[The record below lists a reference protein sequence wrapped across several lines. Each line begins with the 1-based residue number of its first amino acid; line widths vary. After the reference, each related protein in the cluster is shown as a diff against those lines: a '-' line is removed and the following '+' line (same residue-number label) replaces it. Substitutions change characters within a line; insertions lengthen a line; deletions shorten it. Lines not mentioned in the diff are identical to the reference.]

1 MLPFKFGSPGTPPP
15 ASAKPQNTEVVVP
28 PPLVQ
33 EQRST
38 LKLDKDTVTTP
49 SSTASDTT
57 QSRTIRTLPFVDLYL
72 RLDTEGDSRFNPMA
86 RKGMPQGNL
95 TVPDAYREDIE
106 RLRQQILP
114 IKKDDFSV
122 IHETVRL
129 RGARRRIAN
138 GQTWCALRRVSDQVP
153 SLEELRFNPAL
164 IPHLK
169 NLGRRTGLI
178 IVSGA
183 TGHGKT
189 TTVTSLLSSYLRN
202 YGELA
207 YTLEDPVEYMLQG
220 EYGKN
225 GYCFQTEVDRDDDW
239 ATGLKSALRWHPR
252 YLLVGEIRSPDA
264 ANQVLRAATSGHLVL
279 TTMHAGSIQETIN
292 ALIQIAELALGNR
305 ATQLLADGLIGV
317 LHQTLRSWGPFVRFL
332 ITEPDNGGDP
342 IRACIRDNK
351 IEQLSTYIEQQEL
364 IVFGPNAYEQRIKDQ
379 TRA

>member
-1 MLPFKFGSPGTPPP
+1 MRPQRPAATEAVTPPP
-15 ASAKPQNTEVVVP
+15 PATQPPQT
-28 PPLVQ
+28 

-38 LKLDKDTVTTP
+38 LKVDKETM
-49 SSTASDTT
+49 TATAPQASNTT
-57 QSRTIRTLPFVDLYL
+57 QSRTIKTLPFVDLYL
-72 RLDTEGDSRFNPMA
+72 RLDAEGDARFNPMA

-122 IHETVRL
+122 IHESVRL

-153 SLEELRFNPAL
+153 SMEELRFNPAL
-164 IPHLK
+164 VPHLR

-189 TTVTSLLSSYLRN
+189 TTVTSLLSDYLRN
-202 YGELA
+202 FGELA
-207 YTLEDPVEYMLQG
+207 YTLEDPVEYQIQG
-220 EYGKN
+220 EYGR
-225 GYCFQTEVDRDDDW
+225 GGFCFQTEVDRDDDW

-279 TTMHAGSIQETIN
+279 TTMHAGSIQETLN

-351 IEQLSTYIEQQEL
+351 IEQLGTYIEQQEL
-364 IVFGPNAYEQRIKDQ
+364 IVFGPNAYEQRIKHQ
-379 TRA
+379 SRA